1 MNKKSTFLS
10 LMILVAAFMTA
21 SVHSKIAE
29 MTTPARESGNAS
41 RYHLTEATPEDG
53 STVEELSVITTQ
65 WEGPETAWDMDVSS
79 SKEAVIA
86 RDVDGNQVA
95 TGTLRNVPSGIQI
108 RLSET
113 ITTPGEYTV
122 TIMPEMVF
130 GAEDFDEDT
139 MQTIPA
145 PGTGNEETTLRYTV
159 QPAVEPYHLTEATPE
174 DGSTV
179 EELSVIQ
186 TQWEGPEAEWGIGVS
201 NSKEAVIARD
211 ADGNQVA
218 TGTIRNVF
226 TGIQIRLSEKITTPG
241 EYTVTIMPEMVFGA
255 EDIDEDT
262 GLPIPAPG
270 TGNEET
276 TLRYTVQPAIEKYHL
291 TEAKPEDGSTVENLS
306 VIETQ
311 WEGPETEC
319 GIDVSS
325 SMEAVIVRDA
335 DGNQVATGRLKNV
348 PTGVQI
354 NLSQTI
360 DTDGDYTVTILAGM
374 VFGADEFDEE
384 TMQTIPAPGTENEET
399 TLHYTVQKA
408 VEPYHLTEA
417 TPEDGSTV
425 EKLSVIETQ
434 WEGTETAYG
443 VDVSSSK
450 EAVIVRDSEGNQVAT
465 GTLKKVA
472 SGIQITL
479 SQTIETDG
487 GYTVTILAGMVF
499 GSEGFDAETLQS
511 IIVPGTEN
519 EETVLHYTVV
529 SQGSADLLIND
540 NEESIYYDLGGKRV
554 LKPEQGIFIRVT
566 GEKREKITM

>member
-487 GYTVTILAGMVF
+487 GYTVTILAGIRCR
-499 GSEGFDAETLQS
+499 DAAVNHRARNRKRRDRATLYRS
-511 IIVPGTEN
+511 IT
-519 EETVLHYTVV
+519 
-529 SQGSADLLIND
+529 
-540 NEESIYYDLGGKRV
+540 R
-554 LKPEQGIFIRVT
+554 
-566 GEKREKITM
+566 